1 MYLQRGVDEKVIK
14 LIDAAD
20 FVVVNVQLVLLVQ
33 FKLYGTVSA
42 LKLLGRG
49 EDQLDLQVIGWWVS
63 VAMGITCKGDVQR
76 KRW

>member
-1 MYLQRGVDEKVIK
+1 MSSVKCNEMYLQRGVDEKVIK

-42 LKLLGRG
+42 LKLLSRG

-63 VAMGITCKGDVQR
+63 VAGHYL
-76 KRW
+76 